1 MLGPRFLNGEGDLER
16 AGAAASLLDDEDEE
30 LDDDDLDDE
39 DDEEEL
45 REPAPAP
52 LESEPESLDRDL
64 LRDGLVVAGAEV
76 FFLFGL
82 FPTPVLNVA
91 EVPLREA
98 VADAEAVLAV
108 VVPLRRLLP
117 DALLLPV
124 DIGLLL
130 PLSFRY
136 CEQFNWPKSA
146 VVMPLLTIR
155 PLLRAGDEGASFQ
168 LLPVTETLR
177 L

>member
-64 LRDGLVVAGAEV
+64 LRDGLVAGAEV
-76 FFLFGL
+76 FFLLDL
-82 FPTPVLNVA
+82 FPIPVFNVA

-98 VADAEAVLAV
+98 VADAEAALAV
-108 VVPLRRLLP
+108 AVPLRRLLP

-146 VVMPLLTIR
+146 VVMPLLTIL